1 MLKKISVLF
10 GTLVLVLGIGISG
23 SVPAAA
29 APQNCD
35 GEILVS
41 ANYVR
46 DNAGAIKGA
55 IQLCRERESDYWFA
69 MFFYYG
75 NPMPTGHIGTAR
87 LFRRSDTGGAEEVTN
102 CARGTGNASATTRNW
117 CSTSRVSTGT
127 YALYRAR
134 GELLSNRTGS
144 WVKYA
149 EGYTLLCSIN
159 GCVKG

>member
-10 GTLVLVLGIGISG
+10 STLVLVIGMGISG
-23 SVPAAA
+23 SVSAAA
-29 APQNCD
+29 APQNCN

-46 DNAGAIKGA
+46 DNAGTIKGA
-55 IQLCRERESDYWFA
+55 IQLCREQDSDYWFA

-75 NPMPTGHIGTAR
+75 NPIPTGHIGTAR
-87 LFRRSDTGGAEEVTN
+87 LFQRRDTGGAEELTN
-102 CARGTGNASATTRNW
+102 CADGTGNASTTMTW
-117 CSTSRVSTGT
+117 CSTSHVFTGT
-127 YALYRAR
+127 PTLYRAR

-149 EGYTLLCSIN
+149 EGYTLLCSNI
-159 GCVKG
+159 GCVEG